1 MELVKSFIGGQ
12 WKTPHGKKIPKIN
25 PATEEVIH
33 KVPAVTASDLRLA
46 LNSSREAFR
55 QWSKTPVDQRAEVMK
70 KISQLL
76 PDKMDDISRA
86 ITLENG
92 KPIVESNMEIMGAQ
106 MYADYYSAE
115 AQQLLRDE
123 VRVVDFPQT
132 GNYEFRTTFEPLGVV
147 AVIAPWNWPFLISMQ
162 TILPAILAGD
172 SVVYKPSSLTAMVG
186 QKLVELFQEAGLPEG
201 VVNLVQGDGKVG
213 DLLVRSSVKAVVFT
227 GGNEVGSRVALNCAK
242 GLKRAVLELGGSDPF
257 IVLSDAQMD
266 EVVNGA
272 IYGRFFGAGQICVS
286 AKRILVHRSVFEE
299 FVDRFTEKASAL
311 KVGNGM
317 DPATDIGPLISRNQR
332 GYVTRTVKQAVSA
345 GAKVKCGGS
354 SPSELR
360 KGFFYSPTVIT
371 DVKPSMRLVTE
382 EMFGPVA
389 PVMPFEDEE
398 QAIAMA
404 NATRYGLGA
413 SIWTADQDKAVRLS
427 RSIESGM
434 VWINDVAVTFP
445 HAPWGGV
452 KESGLGRHSS
462 RYGLLEMVNIRQIC
476 INKLREPTRMWWVPY
491 SKS

>member
-1 MELVKSFIGGQ
+1 MELVKSFMGGQ
-12 WKTPHGKKIPKIN
+12 WEIPRGKKIPKVN

-33 KVPAVTASDLRLA
+33 KVPAVTASDMKSA
-46 LNSSREAFR
+46 LTSSRKAFG
-55 QWSKTPVDQRAEVMK
+55 QWSKTPVDERAEVLK
-70 KISQLL
+70 KISQLI
-76 PDKMDDISRA
+76 PDKMDDISRV

-92 KPIVESNMEIMGAQ
+92 KPIVESNMEVLGAQ
-106 MYADYYSAE
+106 MYADYYAAE

-123 VRVVDFPQT
+123 VRTVDFPQA

-186 QKLVELFQEAGLPEG
+186 QKLTELLLEAGLPNG
-201 VVNLVQGDGKVG
+201 VLSLVQGDGEVG
-213 DLLVRSSVKAVVFT
+213 DLLVRSGVEAVVFT
-227 GGNEVGSRVALNCAK
+227 GGNEVGSQVALNCAK

-257 IVLSDAQMD
+257 IVLDDAQMD

-286 AKRILVHRSVFEE
+286 AKRILVHRNVFDE
-299 FVDRFTEKASAL
+299 FVIQFTEKASAL
-311 KVGNGM
+311 RVGDGM
-317 DPATDIGPLISRNQR
+317 EPSTDIGPLISRNQR
-332 GYVTRTVKQAVSA
+332 DYVTKTVRQAVSA

-354 SPSELR
+354 APSDLK
-360 KGFFYSPTVIT
+360 KGFFYSPTVLT
-371 DVKPSMRLVTE
+371 NVKPSMKLVAE

-389 PVMPFEDEE
+389 PVMSFENEE

-413 SIWTADQDKAVRLS
+413 SVWTADQERALRLS
-427 RSIESGM
+427 RDIRSGM

-462 RYGLLEMVNIRQIC
+462 KYGLLEMVNIRQIC
-476 INKLREPTRMWWVPY
+476 INKLREPTRMWWLPY
-491 SKS
+491 GKS